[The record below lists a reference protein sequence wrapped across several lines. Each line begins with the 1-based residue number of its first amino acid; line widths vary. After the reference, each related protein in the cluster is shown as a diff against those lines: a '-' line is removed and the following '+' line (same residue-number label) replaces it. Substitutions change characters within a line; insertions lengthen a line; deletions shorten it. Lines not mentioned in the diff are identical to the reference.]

1 MKLRLFAGLLL
12 GLMLCGLLAG
22 CAPAGTSEI
31 TIEAPWGRPS
41 PTMPTAGAF
50 YMLIKNSGSA
60 ADKLLSGNSPACG
73 SVEMHEMVKKDD
85 GTMGMNLVEKPIEI
99 PANGQVELKVGGL
112 HAMCIMK
119 KDDQFTTGAKID
131 VTLKFEKAGEKT
143 VTAEI
148 KAE

>member
-1 MKLRLFAGLLL
+1 MKMRAFAGLLIGLVLL
-12 GLMLCGLLAG
+12 GILAG
-22 CAPAGTSEI
+22 CAPAASSNISVEG
-31 TIEAPWGRPS
+31 AWARPS
-41 PTMPTAGAF
+41 PSLPTSGAF

-60 ADKLLSGNSPACG
+60 ADKLVSGSSPACG
-73 SVEMHEMVKKDD
+73 SIELHEMVKKDD
-85 GTMGMNLVEKPIEI
+85 GTMGMNLLENPVEI

-119 KDDQFTTGAKID
+119 KDAFTVGAKVD
-131 VTLKFEKAGEKT
+131 LTLKFEKAGEKT